1 MNGGAVMN
9 GTIAADVRP
18 AEAQHRHTVRIAMRE
33 SFMAGCELE
42 VNLSAED
49 AAFFAST
56 IFALAKAALK
66 NNKEIAA
73 SEPVVA

>member
-9 GTIAADVRP
+9 GAIAADVRP
-18 AEAQHRHTVRIAMRE
+18 AEAQRRHMVRIAMRE
-33 SFMAGCELE
+33 NFMAGCELE

-66 NNKEIAA
+66 NNKELEA
-73 SEPVVA
+73 SEPAMV